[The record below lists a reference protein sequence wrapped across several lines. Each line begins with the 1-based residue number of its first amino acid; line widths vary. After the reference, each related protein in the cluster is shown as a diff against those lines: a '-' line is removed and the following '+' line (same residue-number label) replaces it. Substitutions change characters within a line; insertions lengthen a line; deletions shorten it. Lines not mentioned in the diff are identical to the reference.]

1 MFKSVSLTNFRGLED
16 VTVPL
21 SSVTILTGV
30 NGVGKTSV
38 LEGLYCLASE
48 TRLDVSPLSRGSKT
62 ANGYNYRLF
71 WDECPLFGKRECG
84 VSAVTDDGLNWEWSY
99 RNAKL
104 SDINKNLLVNNPF
117 TIDANTDF
125 ASFKWSIKS
134 GGTADEFNRVQVLTK
149 NPGLF
154 LLPVDAHT
162 VSYCRY
168 IDFVSL
174 QSPTQKLSFKS
185 VKQFCNAL
193 QIFNPRITDVRLQ
206 DVEAGL
212 TVILDGELEVSLGA
226 IGNGASTWANM
237 LITIYN
243 LMEEISGNAS
253 SNLMEEINGNASP
266 NLPVVILIDEIGI
279 GMHYSIMRDIWK
291 FLRGF
296 SKQNPKIQF
305 VMTSH
310 SDDCIQAF
318 CEAFIDDGDASLVS
332 LHRTSVGNMLI
343 TTEHRNDDF
352 DAIKD
357 GAWEVRG

>member
-21 SSVTILTGV
+21 SSVTVLTGV

-38 LEGLYCLASE
+38 LEGLYCLTSE

-62 ANGYNYRLF
+62 AGSYNYRLF

-84 VSAVTDDGLNWEWSY
+84 VKAVTGDGQSWEWSY
-99 RNAKL
+99 RKARL
-104 SDINKNLLVNNPF
+104 PDINKDLLADSPVS
-117 TIDANTDF
+117 TDADTDF
-125 ASFKWSIKS
+125 ASLTWRVSD
-134 GGTADEFNRVQVLTK
+134 GGAVDQLNRIQVLAK
-149 NPGLF
+149 ASGLF
-154 LLPVDAHT
+154 LIPADARA

-168 IDFVSL
+168 IDFASP
-174 QSPTQKLSFKS
+174 QSPAQSLSFKS
-185 VKQFCNAL
+185 VKQFCAAL
-193 QIFNPRITDVRLQ
+193 QIFNPRITDVRLKDA
-206 DVEAGL
+206 DVGL

-226 IGNGASTWANM
+226 IGNGAVTWANM
-237 LITIYN
+237 LITIFN
-243 LMEEISGNAS
+243 LMDEIDGS
-253 SNLMEEINGNASP
+253 S
-266 NLPVVILIDEIGI
+266 LPVVICIDEIGI
-279 GMHYSIMRDIWK
+279 GMHYSVMLDIWR

-296 SKQNPKIQF
+296 SRQNPFMQF
-305 VMTSH
+305 VLTSH

-318 CEAFIDDGDASLVS
+318 CEAFIDDRDASLVS
-332 LHRTSVGNMLI
+332 LHHTSVGNMLI